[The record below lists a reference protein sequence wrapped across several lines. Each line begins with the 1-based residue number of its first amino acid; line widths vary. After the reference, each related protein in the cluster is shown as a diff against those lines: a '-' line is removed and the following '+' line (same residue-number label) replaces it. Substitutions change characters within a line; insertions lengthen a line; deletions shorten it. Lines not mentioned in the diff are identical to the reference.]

1 MDYFFNGVINH
12 DENIVKNEYLL
23 ISWYKM
29 ETFSKVSKLNHF
41 VPLLKKI
48 IYINSAVTQ
57 SVFGMIGRKY
67 NLIFLLFVSFQ
78 LLPKISS
85 LIKTVQ
91 IFLLYKGNSDRMW
104 MIFKSAITNF
114 AKLFYLDWINSYA
127 DR

>member
-104 MIFKSAITNF
+104 MIFKSVITNF
-114 AKLFYLDWINSYA
+114 AKLFYLEWINSYA

>member
-48 IYINSAVTQ
+48 IYVNSAVTQ

-91 IFLLYKGNSDRMW
+91 IFLLYKGNSDRM
-104 MIFKSAITNF
+104 
-114 AKLFYLDWINSYA
+114 
-127 DR
+127 

>member
-91 IFLLYKGNSDRMW
+91 IFLLYKGNSDQMW

-114 AKLFYLDWINSYA
+114 AKLFYLEWINSYA